1 MSAREGNNIEDI
13 SIYELLQL
21 YSQVL
26 DFESAF
32 LVSELCMHA
41 AAAEPAQVKQAEQRE
56 NAS

>member
-21 YSQVL
+21 YCQVL

-32 LVSELCMHA
+32 LASELRMHA
-41 AAAEPAQVKQAEQRE
+41 AAAEPAQVK
-56 NAS
+56 